1 MPEIENEETQNAK
14 MAKLAFD
21 TYAIVEQEIEKI
33 MDRKWMDPK
42 SKLILLGGVMINI
55 DGDAPDLFLPIKFAE
70 LTQNFRH
77 GHKGHG
83 RSHISVFGGKKPLS
97 KAAKAQEEFLKK
109 KAASF
114 TTKHTAHDRRA
125 RRNAFRKKWCWFN
138 GRYTC

>member
-14 MAKLAFD
+14 MAKLALD

-70 LTQNFRH
+70 LSPATE
-77 GHKGHG
+77 
-83 RSHISVFGGKKPLS
+83 S
-97 KAAKAQEEFLKK
+97 
-109 KAASF
+109 
-114 TTKHTAHDRRA
+114 
-125 RRNAFRKKWCWFN
+125 
-138 GRYTC
+138 